1 MIRILISVSFFLC
14 CQLAF
19 AQNYGTVTGI
29 VTDVEKQPLIKAT
42 VSIVSATDSTVLSY
56 SLTDEAGKF
65 KLIRIPAQRDLALYI
80 THINSSPFRREIR
93 LIPKEELAL
102 DTIVMSGNNLDEV
115 VITQVAPVRLNGD
128 TLEYKA
134 DYFKTRPNANVE
146 ELLQLLPGLQ
156 VNVDGTIYYQGRQVS
171 AVRVN
176 NKDFFAQD
184 LTLATRN
191 LDASLIDIVQVIK
204 DKGDS
209 KREILDDSEL
219 PIVINLKTK
228 KEFVKADFGKFYG
241 SGGTR
246 DRYES
251 GALVNTFR
259 DTLQISFIGYANN
272 LSRQGFDY
280 SELSQYGGMD
290 RAENN
295 SYSYMSYG
303 GLQNKISLGL
313 NANYDIEKKL
323 KTNLMYTFEKQKD
336 YVDNKGTSSNFYES
350 ITETARSHNN
360 STFKN
365 DAHRVRA
372 FIRYIPDT
380 TSRVSLESTI
390 ELGSNNNN
398 HYGNSSTLRD
408 DETQVREGEN
418 QNRSARLNRR
428 YQYNFYAE
436 KKFTRS
442 KMLLSLS
449 HSLENRVSR
458 NTNEASSFNHYYL
471 FNDST
476 VNQGV
481 LTFGNTNEM
490 RIGNT
495 VNLQMPLRKEL
506 NWDWYARYNWELN
519 RDLEDIDSK
528 INADH
533 YTSRNDIANN
543 KQGRFGFLYL
553 GTKAN
558 TTLFKKK
565 LKISL
570 GIEWLDLHR
579 AYHYYGKTSDLND
592 NLTYWLP
599 NVSLN
604 YQQMTLSYSKAVR
617 LPSFYQL
624 VAINSN
630 LYPTSVTIASPYFNN
645 QVENNYRLHY
655 FNSFNS
661 IKLTMNASIGYAVY
675 DNSIGSKT
683 SYNVASSESTYE
695 RYQAPGIDR
704 LYANIHL
711 MKRFSQSKSWNI
723 SVVVAGYGSSNL
735 TFNTVNGEE
744 NKAQS
749 MYGNLTNTLNVTYK
763 NKVTVI
769 PTYGIQMNT
778 VSNAKQSVN
787 FRDITNV
794 SHNIGA
800 VFRLDD
806 IRKFRLETAYTLKNQ
821 PQSLRNER
829 ANLHIVNAS
838 LYYPIMQ
845 RKGELKF
852 TAFDILNQ
860 NQDIWMGGYGNT
872 NYYQERLTLRQ
883 YFMLGMVF
891 KFLATP
897 SK

>member
-1 MIRILISVSFFLC
+1 MIRILFSVSLLLF
-14 CQLAF
+14 CQLLF
-19 AQNYGTVTGI
+19 SQNYGTITG
-29 VTDVEKQPLIKAT
+29 VVLDADRQPLIKAT
-42 VSIVSATDSTVLSY
+42 VSLVAATDSTVLSY
-56 SLTDEAGKF
+56 SLTDDAGKF
-65 KLIRIPAQRDLALYI
+65 KLIRIPTQRDLILYI
-80 THINSSPFRREIR
+80 THVNSSPFHHEIR
-93 LIPKEELAL
+93 LKPKEELAL
-102 DTIVMSGNNLDEV
+102 DTIRMSGNNLDEV
-115 VITQVAPVRLNGD
+115 VITQVAPIRLNGD

-134 DYFKTRPNANVE
+134 EYFKTRPNANVE

-184 LTLATRN
+184 LILATRN
-191 LDASLIDIVQVIK
+191 LDASLVDVVQVIK

-251 GALVNTFR
+251 GALINTFR

-280 SELSQYGGMD
+280 SELAQYGGMN

-295 SYSYMSYG
+295 SSGYMSYG
-303 GLQNKISLGL
+303 GLQNKISLGI

-323 KTNLMYTFEKQKD
+323 KTNLMYTFEQQKD
-336 YVDNKGTSSNFYES
+336 YVDNKGVSSNFYES
-350 ITETARSHNN
+350 ITEIASNHNN

-365 DAHRVRA
+365 DAHKIRA
-372 FIRYIPDT
+372 FVRYIPDT
-380 TSRVSLESTI
+380 TSRISLESTV
-390 ELGSNNNN
+390 ELGQNSNN
-398 HYGNSSTLRD
+398 HYGNSSTSRD
-408 DETQVREGEN
+408 DETQVGEGEN
-418 QNRSARLNRR
+418 RNSSARSNRHYR
-428 YQYNFYAE
+428 YNFYTE

-442 KMLLSLS
+442 KMLLSLT
-449 HSLENRVSR
+449 HSLDNRVSQ
-458 NTNEASSFNHYYL
+458 NDNETNSFNHYYL

-481 LTFGNTNEM
+481 LKWGSTNEM

-495 VNLQMPLRKEL
+495 LNLQIPIRKEV

-519 RDLEDIDSK
+519 RDVEAIDSK

-533 YTSRNDIANN
+533 YTNRNDIANN
-543 KQGRFGFLYL
+543 KQGRFGYLYL

-558 TTLFKKK
+558 ASLFKKK

-570 GIEWLDLHR
+570 GMEWLDLR
-579 AYHYYGKTSDLND
+579 RDYHYFGKTDDLND
-592 NLTYWLP
+592 NLSYWLP
-599 NVSLN
+599 NVSIN
-604 YQQMTLSYSKAVR
+604 YNGITLSYTKQAR

-624 VAINSN
+624 VAVNSN
-630 LYPTSVTIASPYFNN
+630 LYPTSLTIASPYFNN
-645 QVENNYRLHY
+645 QVEDNFSLRY

-661 IKLTMNASIGYAVY
+661 IKLTMNASAGYAVY
-675 DNSIGSKT
+675 DNSIGSKM
-683 SYNVASSESTYE
+683 SYNVTNSESTHE
-695 RYQAPGIDR
+695 RYQAPGTDR
-704 LYANIHL
+704 IFTNVHL
-711 MKRFSQSKSWNI
+711 MKRFMQSKSWNI
-723 SVVVAGYGSSNL
+723 SVTIAGYGSSSL
-735 TFNTVNGEE
+735 SFNTVNGEE
-744 NKAQS
+744 NRARN
-749 MYGNLTNTLNVTYK
+749 MFGNITNTLNVTYK

-769 PTYGIQMNT
+769 PTYGIQMNKVT
-778 VSNAKQSVN
+778 NAKQSVN

-794 SHNIGA
+794 SHDVGA

-806 IRKFRLETAYTLKNQ
+806 IKRFRLETAYTLKNQ
-821 PQSLRNER
+821 PQSLRNDR
-829 ANLHIVNAS
+829 TNLHIVNAS

-860 NQDIWMGGYGNT
+860 NQNIWMGGYGNT
-872 NYYQERLTLRQ
+872 NYYQEQLTLRQ
-883 YFMLGMVF
+883 YFLLGVVF

-897 SK
+897 NK

>member
-1 MIRILISVSFFLC
+1 MTRILFSVSFLLV
-14 CQLAF
+14 CQLLF
-19 AQNYGTVTGI
+19 AQNYGSITG
-29 VTDVEKQPLIKAT
+29 VVLDAGSQPLIKAT
-42 VSIVSATDSTVLSY
+42 VSLVAATDSTVLSY
-56 SLTDEAGKF
+56 SLTDDAGKF
-65 KLIRIPAQRDLALYI
+65 KLIRIPTQRDLVLYI
-80 THINSSPFRREIR
+80 THVNSSPFHHGIR
-93 LIPKEELAL
+93 LKPKEELTL
-102 DTIVMSGNNLDEV
+102 DTIRMSGNSLDEV
-115 VITQVAPVRLNGD
+115 VVTQVAPIRLNGD

-134 DYFKTRPNANVE
+134 GYFKTRPNANVE

-171 AVRVN
+171 SVRVN

-191 LDASLIDIVQVIK
+191 LDASLVDVVQVIK

-251 GALVNTFR
+251 GALINTFR

-280 SELSQYGGMD
+280 SELAQYGGMN

-295 SYSYMSYG
+295 SYSYISYG

-323 KTNLMYTFEKQKD
+323 KTNLMYTFEQQKD
-336 YVDNKGTSSNFYES
+336 YVDNKGVSSNFYES
-350 ITETARSHNN
+350 ITEIASNHNN
-360 STFKN
+360 STLKN
-365 DAHRVRA
+365 DAHRIRA
-372 FIRYIPDT
+372 FVRYNPDT

-390 ELGSNNNN
+390 ELGQNSNS
-398 HYGNSSTLRD
+398 HYGNSNTSRN
-408 DETQVREGEN
+408 DEIQVREGEN
-418 QNRSARLNRR
+418 RNNSARSNRHYR
-428 YQYNFYAE
+428 YNFYTE
-436 KKFTRS
+436 KKFPRS
-442 KMLLSLS
+442 KILLSLN
-449 HSLENRVSR
+449 HSLDNRMAQ
-458 NTNEASSFNHYYL
+458 NDNETNSFNHYYL

-481 LTFGNTNEM
+481 LRWGSTNEM
-490 RIGNT
+490 RIANT
-495 VNLQMPLRKEL
+495 VNVQIPIRKEL

-519 RDLEDIDSK
+519 RDLEAIDSK
-528 INADH
+528 INAEY

-558 TTLFKKK
+558 ATLFKKK
-565 LKISL
+565 LKVSL
-570 GIEWLDLHR
+570 GIEWLDLQR
-579 AYHYYGKTSDLND
+579 TYHYYEKTADLND
-592 NLTYWLP
+592 DLNYWLP
-599 NVSLN
+599 NASLN
-604 YQQMTLSYSKAVR
+604 YEGMTLSYTKQAR

-624 VAINSN
+624 VAVNSD
-630 LYPTSVTIASPYFNN
+630 LYPTSLTIASPYFNN
-645 QVENNYRLHY
+645 QVEDTFNLRY
-655 FNSFNS
+655 FKSFNR
-661 IKLTMNASIGYAVY
+661 IKLNVNASVGYTMY
-675 DNSIGSKT
+675 DNSIASKT
-683 SYNVASSESTYE
+683 TYDVSSSESTHE
-695 RYQAPGIDR
+695 RYQAPGTDR
-704 LYANIHL
+704 LYANVHL
-711 MKRFSQSKSWNI
+711 MKRFMQTKSWNI
-723 SVVVAGYGSSNL
+723 SVTIAGYGSSNL
-735 TFNTVNGEE
+735 SFNMVNGEE
-744 NKAQS
+744 NSAQNKF
-749 MYGNLTNTLNVTYK
+749 GNITNTLNVTYK

-778 VSNAKQSVN
+778 VTNAKQSVN

-794 SHNIGA
+794 SQDIGA

-806 IRKFRLETAYTLKNQ
+806 IKSFRLETAYTLKNQ
-821 PQSLRNER
+821 PQSLRNDR
-829 ANLHIVNAS
+829 TNLHIVNAS

-860 NQDIWMGGYGNT
+860 NQSIWMGGYGNT
-872 NYYQERLTLRQ
+872 NYYQEQLTLRQ
-883 YFMLGMVF
+883 YFLLGVVF

-897 SK
+897 TK